1 MTLGRKPLVAIV
13 DDDPSVCRALRRL
26 VSTREISAETFMSGR
41 NFIDALFNGS
51 SFDPECV
58 ILDMH
63 MRDLDGLE
71 VLRQLVQSAPRIPVV
86 VLTASTDARTRQ
98 QALASGAAYIFEKP
112 LVDDIGVFLDTVLA
126 LIRRAPGS
134 A

>member
-1 MTLGRKPLVAIV
+1 MSRRDFL
-13 DDDPSVCRALRRL
+13 DALRN
-26 VSTREISAETFMSGR
+26 VS
-41 NFIDALFNGS
+41 LFEP
-51 SFDPECV
+51 DCV

-63 MRDLDGLE
+63 VRDLDGLE
-71 VLRQLVQSAPRIPVV
+71 VLRQLVQSARRIPVV

-98 QALASGAAYIFEKP
+98 QVLASGAAYIFEKP

-126 LIRRAPGS
+126 LSESAPGS